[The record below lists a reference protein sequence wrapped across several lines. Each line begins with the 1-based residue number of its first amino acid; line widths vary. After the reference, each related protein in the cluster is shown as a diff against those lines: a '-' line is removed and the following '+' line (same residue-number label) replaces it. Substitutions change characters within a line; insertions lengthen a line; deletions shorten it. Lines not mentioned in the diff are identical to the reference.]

1 MASGVG
7 WRAMAA
13 LSGATLCTCER
24 LSRDGSAWLPRRGVH
39 ALHMVFLF
47 RLSPKVAKNPFDLSN
62 DNHCRLSNNFS
73 RLTYKFSRVFEPLK
87 AKNRPVPTHIFSVE
101 QAAPFSHNQ
110 GCANSLFHN
119 ETKIYESGHNTIRK
133 AHLHD
138 DMKNYGSETET
149 MCPFSGKPLD
159 PTTVIMLHRKIM
171 WQDHKSHMVLTD

>member
-1 MASGVG
+1 MCHRKGADDNGHMAEEPRAWKARTRGSEAEVDGVIRPSTVTG
-7 WRAMAA
+7 R
-13 LSGATLCTCER
+13 SC
-24 LSRDGSAWLPRRGVH
+24 
-39 ALHMVFLF
+39 
-47 RLSPKVAKNPFDLSN
+47 
-62 DNHCRLSNNFS
+62 CRLSNNFS

-87 AKNRPVPTHIFSVE
+87 AENRPVPTHIFSVQ

-110 GCANSLFHN
+110 GCANSPFHN

-159 PTTVIMLHRKIM
+159 TTTVIMLHRKIM
-171 WQDHKSHMVLTD
+171 WQDHKSHMVLTH